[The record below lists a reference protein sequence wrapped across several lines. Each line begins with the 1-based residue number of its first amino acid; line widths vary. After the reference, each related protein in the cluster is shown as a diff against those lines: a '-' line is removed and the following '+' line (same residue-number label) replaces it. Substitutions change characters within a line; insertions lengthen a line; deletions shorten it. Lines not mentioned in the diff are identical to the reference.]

1 MLAPIATTYEQAMTE
16 GEGKNTW
23 RTDRYSPCPRPEAGR
38 YLAFLASIGY
48 QLADIEQAVAGNVPY
63 AGDTPPD
70 EPLPGATDGDGQEDA
85 TEPGSVDEENPNDP
99 DTAAALSDPD
109 GTNATESGTRE
120 AAA

>member
-1 MLAPIATTYEQAMTE
+1 MTE

-23 RTDRYSPCPRPEAGR
+23 RTNRYSPCPRREAGY

-48 QLADIEQAVAGNVPY
+48 QLSNIERAVTDSVPY
-63 AGDTPPD
+63 TGAAPAG
-70 EPLPGATDGDGQEDA
+70 EPLPGATDGDGQDDA
-85 TEPGSVDEENPNDP
+85 TDPGSVDEENPNDP

-109 GTNATESGTRE
+109 GTNATENRTRE